1 MMRISVLTRRRR
13 TAGVRGMSNDNII
26 GALHSDGKRRLR
38 EAKQK
43 SMKDEADPDEL
54 LMSVLGTR
62 YESWCLVVEG
72 FARWISIYMG
82 G

>member
-1 MMRISVLTRRRR
+1 MRAWGGHARV
-13 TAGVRGMSNDNII
+13 AVRQVRWNMNNNDNII
-26 GALHSDGKRRLR
+26 GALHSDSKRRLK

-62 YESWCLVVEG
+62 YEMVL
-72 FARWISIYMG
+72 
-82 G
+82 